1 MKKNIFFVT
10 IFIILNGCAQHSSLV
25 GPTYTLAKS
34 GSILQT
40 GTAYAT
46 SYGIK
51 KTTGQ
56 SLGEHV
62 ESFVRKN
69 YTINSF
75 LAQKENVRECQTI
88 HTSSLNE
95 IFFETLDEIDC
106 FRDPFSILR

>member
-1 MKKNIFFVT
+1 M
-10 IFIILNGCAQHSSLV
+10 
-25 GPTYTLAKS
+25 
-34 GSILQT
+34 QT

-69 YTINSF
+69 YKIDSLF
-75 LAQKENVRECQTI
+75 AQNENERECQTI

-95 IFFETLDEIDC
+95 IFFDTLDELDC
-106 FRDPFSILR
+106 FKDPFSILK